1 MNINKTY
8 YGEHFIAHTNIDYH
22 VVHLKLTYIICQLY
36 LEKSEKLHE
45 KNFLKSFK
53 VYSIA

>member
-8 YGEHFIAHTNIDYH
+8 CGEHFIAHTNIEYH
-22 VVHLKLTYIICQLY
+22 VVHLKLTYIICELY
-36 LEKSEKLHE
+36 LEKSETLRE